1 VRRGEVWW
9 AVGGDKRRPYLILTR
24 DSAIPLLSKIVV
36 APATT
41 TIRNIPTEILL
52 DRADGMS
59 QRCVIQLDAIMCVPK
74 RSLRRRITT
83 LRAQKLE
90 EICQALTYA
99 IDC

>member
-41 TIRNIPTEILL
+41 TIRNIPTEVLL
-52 DRADGMS
+52 DKPDGMPR
-59 QRCVIQLDAIMCVPK
+59 RCVIHLDGIMTVPK
-74 RSLRRRITT
+74 GSLRRRITS
-83 LRAQKLE
+83 LSAEKID